1 MSFVCVT
8 VCHVKHY
15 WRSLDSAETDIDFS
29 RVFLLILNYCLYN
42 IYMLWIFRNLG
53 LAYYF
58 ALLCIWRETQR
69 TTSIN
74 VHQCSRHNRAHR
86 PFIQHL
92 HDFLA
97 VVKVALKRWGNC
109 TSLSRDQS
117 EPSWP
122 FFPHPSLSL
131 LVLPFLLSPSLSPLP
146 SHPSP
151 LLPLR
156 SRLPLIQLGG
166 LEECCKLSQRV
177 RTELGRQAIFG
188 AFLAENW
195 LSLRAVH

>member
-42 IYMLWIFRNLG
+42 IYMLWIFKNLG

-58 ALLCIWRETQR
+58 ALLRIWRETQR

-74 VHQCSRHNRAHR
+74 VHQCSRHNRPHR

-97 VVKVALKRWGNC
+97 VVKVALKRSGNC
-109 TSLSRDQS
+109 TSLSF
-117 EPSWP
+117 P
-122 FFPHPSLSL
+122 FFPLPSLSL
-131 LVLPFLLSPSLSPLP
+131 IVLPFLPSPSLSPLP
-146 SHPSP
+146 SLHSP

>member
-42 IYMLWIFRNLG
+42 IYMLWIFKNLG
-53 LAYYF
+53 LAYWYF
-58 ALLCIWRETQR
+58 ALLRIWRETQR

-74 VHQCSRHNRAHR
+74 VHQCSRHNRPHR

-109 TSLSRDQS
+109 TSLSF
-117 EPSWP
+117 P
-122 FFPHPSLSL
+122 FFPLASLSL
-131 LVLPFLLSPSLSPLP
+131 LVLPFLPSPSLSPLP
-146 SHPSP
+146 SLHSP

-188 AFLAENW
+188 AFLAEYW